1 MVPTASEVSCGLGQ
15 VKGRFGAV
23 MISMLTRPGTAKI
36 SLLKFKDQVPSQP
49 AREESVSHSD
59 SMLQY
64 WMLNTKLK
72 KKYPIYFCI
81 FTCIGQSNQQGIDR
95 RMYASGH

>member
-1 MVPTASEVSCGLGQ
+1 MVPTASDVSCGLGQ

-72 KKYPIYFCI
+72 KNISYLLLYFHL
-81 FTCIGQSNQQGIDR
+81 
-95 RMYASGH
+95 YWAE